1 MSSNVSTSEV
11 IGGGTYNTDSTS
23 TAYSFNLNGTT
34 CVNNQETREGFPTLQ
49 TAVDASQP
57 GDTLQLVG
65 TCKGQT
71 TFTHTV
77 TVLGP
82 GVLDGGG
89 ITPVIVP
96 QGVFVLMGDLSITNG
111 RGMLGGGVHNDG
123 LLALDHTTVSGN
135 HANDAGGGIY
145 NSGGLEISDSCSITN
160 NTSDG
165 DGGGIDNS
173 ATGNA
178 LVSQCDI
185 SGNSATL
192 GGGVANEGGTFEL
205 NQATIDGN
213 TAPSGGGI
221 WMSGGNVI
229 LQKGSTI
236 TGNTATGSPPLNAGG
251 VFQLS
256 GKLTI
261 NDTSTVTGNS
271 PTDILP

>member
-1 MSSNVSTSEV
+1 M
-11 IGGGTYNTDSTS
+11 
-23 TAYSFNLNGTT
+23 
-34 CVNNQETREGFPTLQ
+34 GFSTLQ
-49 TAVDASQP
+49 DAVDASQP

-77 TVLGP
+77 AVIGP

-185 SGNSATL
+185 SGNSANL

-213 TAPSGGGI
+213 TAALWRRNLDVRRQRHPTKRIRYHRQHRDRQPPAQRRRRVPTI
-221 WMSGGNVI
+221 WDADNQRHKHRHG
-229 LQKGSTI
+229 QQPDRH
-236 TGNTATGSPPLNAGG
+236 PPLDQHHVN
-251 VFQLS
+251 V
-256 GKLTI
+256 
-261 NDTSTVTGNS
+261 
-271 PTDILP
+271 